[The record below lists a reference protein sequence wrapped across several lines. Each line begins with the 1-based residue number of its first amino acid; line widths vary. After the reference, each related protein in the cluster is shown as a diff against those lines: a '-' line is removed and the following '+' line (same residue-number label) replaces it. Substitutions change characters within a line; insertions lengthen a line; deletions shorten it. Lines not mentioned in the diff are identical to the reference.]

1 MGSGYTSEYIYVTD
15 CSHITLNCFF
25 QLVSSNDFWP
35 WMEEKFL
42 EEVYPRPWYNLSSKF
57 DKQPKIKNF
66 PGRLFLND
74 LNSKIVNGIR
84 IRQVRVKKSKWILF
98 FTILSKL
105 TVIL

>member
-1 MGSGYTSEYIYVTD
+1 M
-15 CSHITLNCFF
+15 F

-42 EEVYPRPWYNLSSKF
+42 EEVYPRAWYNLSSKF

-66 PGRLFLND
+66 PGKIFLND

-84 IRQVRVKKSKWILF
+84 IRQVRVKKSKWVLVFIVV
-98 FTILSKL
+98 SEL
-105 TVIL
+105 TVMFLGNICQIELRGEAL

>member
-1 MGSGYTSEYIYVTD
+1 
-15 CSHITLNCFF
+15 
-25 QLVSSNDFWP
+25 
-35 WMEEKFL
+35 MEEKFL

-84 IRQVRVKKSKWILF
+84 IRQVRVKKSKWIFF
-98 FTILSKL
+98 FTPYPFQINHNFIK
-105 TVIL
+105 VIYAKMNSEMSLHKALQIQ